1 LLVMM
6 SDGIFESPRHVENI
20 DIWLKRKIREMH
32 TTVPQEM
39 ADLLL
44 EEVVRNRAGE
54 IEDDMTVM
62 VAAIERNM
70 PEWASISTY
79 KNEVREA

>member
-1 LLVMM
+1 M
-6 SDGIFESPRHVENI
+6 N
-20 DIWLKRKIREMH
+20 

-44 EEVVRNRAGE
+44 EEVVRHRAGE

-62 VAAIERNM
+62 VAAIDRNM
-70 PEWASISTY
+70 PEWASIPTY
-79 KNEVREA
+79 KNKVKEA